1 MMGWAIVLGLLGVS
15 LAGII
20 GIGRL
25 PRATWELVAAALI
38 LGLAG
43 YAWQGRPNL
52 AGSPRSVQAKAANFD
67 EKLVERRR
75 SMEDRFGDAAQ
86 WLILSD
92 GLARQGK
99 TREAANVLV
108 SGLRQSP
115 DDPNL
120 WAALGNALVAHG
132 NGVLSPSADFAYRRA
147 MTLDPAKPAAPYFY
161 GIALIRSGQMAEAR
175 PVWAALAAQLPIGS
189 GLRTELEEKLIV
201 MDRLLAA
208 QQQGGQ

>member
-1 MMGWAIVLGLLGVS
+1 MGWVIATGLAF
-15 LAGII
+15 LAAAAII

-25 PRATWELVAAALI
+25 PRATWELVGAALI

-43 YAWQGRPNL
+43 YAWQGRPGL
-52 AGSPRSVQAKAANFD
+52 AAAPRAAQAQASAFD
-67 EKLVERRR
+67 EKAAETRR
-75 SMEDRFGDAAQ
+75 SMEDRFGKAAQ
-86 WLILSD
+86 WLVLSD

-120 WAALGNALVAHG
+120 WAALGNALVANG
-132 NGVLSPSADFAYRRA
+132 NGILSPSADFAFRRA

-161 GIALIRSGQMAEAR
+161 GIALIRSGQLEAAR
-175 PVWAALAAQLPIGS
+175 PVWAGLAAQLPPKS
-189 GLRTELEEKLIV
+189 DLRAELEQKLIV
-201 MDRLLAA
+201 IDRLLAA
-208 QQQGGQ
+208 DQSKAP

>member
-1 MMGWAIVLGLLGVS
+1 MGWAIAIGLLVISFAGVV
-15 LAGII
+15 

-25 PRATWELVAAALI
+25 PRTTWELIAASLI

-43 YAWQGRPNL
+43 YAWQGRPGL
-52 AGSPRSVQAKAANFD
+52 AGSPRSAQAKATDFD

-75 SMEDRFGDAAQ
+75 SMEDRFGKAAQ

-115 DDPNL
+115 EDPNL
-120 WAALGNALVAHG
+120 WAALGNALVSHG
-132 NGVLSPSADFAYRRA
+132 NGILSPSADFAYRRA

-161 GIALIRSGQMAEAR
+161 GIALIRSGQMESAR
-175 PVWAALAAQLPIGS
+175 DVWAALAAQLPEGS
-189 GLRTELEEKLIV
+189 GLRTELEEKLVI
-201 MDRLLAA
+201 MNRLMAA
-208 QQQGGQ
+208 QQQAGQ

>member
-1 MMGWAIVLGLLGVS
+1 MGWMIATGLGLV
-15 LAGII
+15 AAAAII
-20 GIGRL
+20 GMGRL
-25 PRATWELVAAALI
+25 PRATWELVGAALI

-43 YAWQGRPNL
+43 YAWQGRPDL
-52 AGSPRSVQAKAANFD
+52 AAAPRSAQAQAKPFD
-67 EKLVERRR
+67 EKAAETRR
-75 SMEDRFGDAAQ
+75 SMEDRFGKAAQ

-132 NGVLSPSADFAYRRA
+132 NGVMSPSADFAFRRA

-161 GIALIRSGQMAEAR
+161 GIALIRSGQLEAAR
-175 PVWAALAAQLPIGS
+175 PIWAGLAAQLPAGNS
-189 GLRTELEEKLIV
+189 LRLELEEKLMII
-201 MDRLLAA
+201 DRLLAA
-208 QQQGGQ
+208 QQRQGQ

>member
-1 MMGWAIVLGLLGVS
+1 MGWMIAIA
-15 LAGII
+15 LAFAAAGAII

-25 PRATWELVAAALI
+25 PRVTWELVGAALI

-43 YAWQGRPNL
+43 YAWQGRPGL
-52 AGSPRSVQAKAANFD
+52 AGAPRSAQAQAKPFD
-67 EKLVERRR
+67 EKAADTRR
-75 SMEDRFGDAAQ
+75 SMEDRFGKAAQ

-132 NGVLSPSADFAYRRA
+132 DGVLSPSADFAFRRA
-147 MTLDPAKPAAPYFY
+147 MAIDPAKLTAPYFY
-161 GIALIRSGQMAEAR
+161 GIALIRSGQLDAAR
-175 PVWAALAAQLPIGS
+175 PVWAKLANRLPEGN
-189 GLRTELEEKLIV
+189 GLRLELEQKLMII
-201 MDRLLAA
+201 DRLLSAE
-208 QQQGGQ
+208 QQRGQ

>member
-1 MMGWAIVLGLLGVS
+1 MGWAIAIGILLVS

-20 GIGRL
+20 GLGRL

-38 LGLAG
+38 LGVAG
-43 YAWQGRPNL
+43 YAWQGRPGL
-52 AGSPRSVQAKAANFD
+52 AGSPRSGQAKSVEFD

-75 SMEDRFGDAAQ
+75 AMEDRFGKAAQ

-99 TREAANVLV
+99 TREAANTLV

-115 DDPNL
+115 DDPDL

-161 GIALIRSGQMAEAR
+161 GIALIRSGQMEAAR
-175 PVWAALAAQLPIGS
+175 PVWVALAAQLPTGS
-189 GLRTELEEKLIV
+189 GLRRELEEKLII

-208 QQQGGQ
+208 RQQAPQ